1 MKDMKGYFKKVQY
14 IFFFVESTV
23 LNAFLNSF
31 ANMGVGLI
39 GIRSYIIESTK
50 I

>member
-1 MKDMKGYFKKVQY
+1 MKGYIKKVQY
-14 IFFFVESTV
+14 IFFVESTV
-23 LNAFLNSF
+23 LNVFLNSC

-39 GIRSYIIESTK
+39 GIHSNIIELTK